1 MKEDERS
8 YYNRR
13 LLDKEVKN
21 ELKKS
26 KIDWKDLLV
35 RVIGVWIGLMLSDA
49 VQLENLI
56 SNSVVRFGVEV
67 LIVTAALLLV
77 AGAAHMIENYFRK
90 VKKK

>member
-26 KIDWKDLLV
+26 KIDWKDLIV
-35 RVIGVWIGLMLSDA
+35 SFIGVWIGLMLSDA

-56 SNSVVRFGVEV
+56 SNSVVRFCAEV

-77 AGAAHMIENYFRK
+77 AGAVHMIENHFKK
-90 VKKK
+90 VK

>member
-26 KIDWKDLLV
+26 KIDWKDLIV

-56 SNSVVRFGVEV
+56 SNSVVGFCAEV

-77 AGAAHMIENYFRK
+77 AGAVHMIENHFKK
-90 VKKK
+90 VK